1 MDGVFDGAAEAAEAG
16 AEAVEHC
23 GAFSGQQRSLRV
35 NLAELTMMMM
45 VMMMLKK
52 VDDLWEGGVCGSEG
66 DGEGRGARR
75 AKWGCCVRLVK
86 QKYNGV
92 GASVRQQSKKNCG
105 CRGLNTGLL
114 NVNSRLDLIHRA
126 SVLYH

>member
-35 NLAELTMMMM
+35 NLAELTM
-45 VMMMLKK
+45 MMMLKK